1 MPQPWQLIIQSW
13 VPPGTSSKSRTSM
26 MYAIAAA
33 RSAQSTKAL
42 FRSGMRQWGCILSVH
57 CQTTGESDLSHQT
70 FGKYVMRC
78 MTRCSMHL
86 WGISSSWASEETQF
100 VSAGPRHSVYV

>member
-1 MPQPWQLIIQSW
+1 MPQPWQLIIQLW
-13 VPPGTSSKSRTSM
+13 VPPGTSSKSRTSI

-57 CQTTGESDLSHQT
+57 CQEHREFDLSH
-70 FGKYVMRC
+70 
-78 MTRCSMHL
+78 
-86 WGISSSWASEETQF
+86 
-100 VSAGPRHSVYV
+100 

>member
-42 FRSGMRQWGCILSVH
+42 FRSGMRQWGCILSAH
-57 CQTTGESDLSHQT
+57 CHRTGESDLSRWI
-70 FGKYVMRC
+70 FGKLC
-78 MTRCSMHL
+78 Q
-86 WGISSSWASEETQF
+86 TQHDIL
-100 VSAGPRHSVYV
+100 RHAPVGYLLIV

>member
-13 VPPGTSSKSRTSM
+13 VPPGTSSKSRTSI

-57 CQTTGESDLSHQT
+57 CQKRREFYLSHKT
-70 FGKYVMRC
+70 FGKSCLRS
-78 MTRCSMHL
+78 MTHCSMHL
-86 WGISSSWASEETQF
+86 WGVSSLCASKETQF
-100 VSAGPRHSVYV
+100 ISAGPRHSV